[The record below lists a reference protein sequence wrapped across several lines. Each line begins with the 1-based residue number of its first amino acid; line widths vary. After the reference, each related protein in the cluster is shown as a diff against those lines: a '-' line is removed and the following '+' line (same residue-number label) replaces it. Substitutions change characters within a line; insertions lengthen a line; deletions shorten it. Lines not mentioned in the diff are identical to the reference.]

1 MNYYETLYIVH
12 PALESGRLKDI
23 IVDVE
28 DNLKKLGGKPLAVE
42 LWGKRKLSYFI
53 DKQKYGTYILL
64 QYSGEG
70 KCSNDFAVELEHNPN
85 VLAYLTT
92 SINSDDV
99 IEMKEDLDTQIAGK
113 TRDSEHS
120 GTSKEVSSSESDNKG
135 DEENKSNNNES
146 VESQDKKNEQEEET
160 DQITVDKDSVE
171 QEEETDQIIADEDS
185 VEKEEETD
193 QIIADEDSVEK
204 EEE

>member
-64 QYSGEG
+64 QYNGEG
-70 KCSNDFAVELEHNPN
+70 KCSNNFAVELEHNPN

-120 GTSKEVSSSESDNKG
+120 GTSKETSSSESDNKG
-135 DEENKSNNNES
+135 DVENKSNNDES
-146 VESQDKKNEQEEET
+146 VKSQDKKNEQEEES
-160 DQITVDKDSVE
+160 DQITADEDLTEK
-171 QEEETDQIIADEDS
+171 EEESDQIIADEDS
-185 VEKEEETD
+185 VEKEEE
-193 QIIADEDSVEK
+193 
-204 EEE
+204 